1 MTPAPKVAVD
11 WKPRLAREADIPAL
25 EALIPVS
32 VRALQAPALTQRPEP
47 AQELMTQQARRA
59 EDEVHVGL
67 S

>member
-1 MTPAPKVAVD
+1 
-11 WKPRLAREADIPAL
+11 LAREADIPAL